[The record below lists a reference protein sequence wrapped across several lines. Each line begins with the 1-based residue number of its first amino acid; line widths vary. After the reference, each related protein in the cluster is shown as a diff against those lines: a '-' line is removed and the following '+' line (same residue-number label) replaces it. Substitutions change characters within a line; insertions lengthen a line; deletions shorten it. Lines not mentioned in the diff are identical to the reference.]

1 MAENFF
7 GNLNT
12 VSQVWSS
19 IQLAKMMGDGVIEQ
33 YNWARFARLIF
44 IFPVIQPELSDY
56 DDPEFPYTPGDQ
68 YLRIF

>member
-19 IQLAKMMGDGVIEQ
+19 IQLAKMMEDGVIEQ

-44 IFPVIQPELSDY
+44 IFPVIQPE
-56 DDPEFPYTPGDQ
+56 
-68 YLRIF
+68 